1 MDTDLLIVVSDFGSG
16 GSQRAISLI
25 CNHWAKKGKAVKI
38 ITFSDVKNDFYK
50 LNNNIERISI
60 DSCQS
65 TSTIIEKITGNI
77 RRIYLL
83 REAIVKS
90 NPPIVLSFIGAT
102 NILVIISSFNLKC
115 KTIIS
120 ERNDPGRQ
128 SLGKVWDFLRKR
140 LYRYADVVTANSI
153 NALSEMEKF
162 VPKSKLVFTPNA
174 LPDEVTSVSPKMEK
188 EILYVG
194 RLHKQ
199 KMHENIIE
207 AYKNIAFLYPDWKLT
222 IVGEGPNR
230 GTLEG
235 LIRKYNL
242 EKFIILEGEVLDIEK
257 YYRRSSIFILISQYE
272 GTANSVIEAVSH
284 GLPVIINKKISGCL
298 DWVVDGVSGYILDDE
313 SIITIDKHLSSLMK
327 DSVLRKEFSRKS
339 LDIYKK
345 KKSDDDAI
353 LIWEEIFGWH

>member
-1 MDTDLLIVVSDFGSG
+1 MGADLLIVVSDFGSG

-25 CNHWAKKGKAVKI
+25 CNHWAKKGRVVKI
-38 ITFSDVKNDFYK
+38 ITFSDVENDFYK

-60 DSCQS
+60 DSYQS
-65 TSTIIEKITGNI
+65 TNTFIEKITGNI

-83 REAIVKS
+83 REAIVKINS
-90 NPPIVLSFIGAT
+90 PILLSFIGVT
-102 NILVIISSFNLKC
+102 NILVIISSINLKC

-120 ERNDPGRQ
+120 ERNDPSKQ
-128 SLGKVWDFLRKR
+128 SLGMIWDFLRR
-140 LYRYADVVTANSI
+140 ILYRYADTVTANSI
-153 NALSEMEKF
+153 NAISEMEKY

-174 LPDEVTSVSPKMEK
+174 LPDGVISVSIKTQR
-188 EILYVG
+188 EIVCVG

-199 KMHENIIE
+199 KMHGNVIE

-230 GTLEG
+230 RAIEG

-242 EKFIILEGEVLDIEK
+242 EKFIILEGEVRDIEK

-284 GLPVIINKKISGCL
+284 GLPIIINKKISGCL
-298 DWVVDGVSGYILDDE
+298 DWVVDGKSGYILEDE
-313 SIITIDKHLSSLMK
+313 STLTIEKHLSCLMK

-339 LDIYKK
+339 LDVYKK
-345 KKSDDDAI
+345 KKCNDDAI
-353 LIWEEIFGWH
+353 LVWEKIFDWL